1 MHALIP
7 TAAASRV
14 RTLGRGHR
22 LLQPP
27 DSGLREVE
35 IAAMKALLILIGA
48 VAIGA
53 LGMALYT
60 LWPVFAY
67 LTGH

>member
-1 MHALIP
+1 
-7 TAAASRV
+7 
-14 RTLGRGHR
+14 
-22 LLQPP
+22 
-27 DSGLREVE
+27 
-35 IAAMKALLILIGA
+35 MKALLILIGA